1 MHGIRL
7 GKREASEGW
16 QIVGEALWRNET
28 NGIPARIAN
37 VLDSE
42 RVNIARAQK
51 LIVLGALLA
60 MREVG
65 EMLRASAS
73 ATARAAKSGPQP
85 DALTRFRGRNL

>member
-1 MHGIRL
+1 MHRIRL
-7 GKREASEGW
+7 GKREARKGW

-37 VLDSE
+37 VLDAE
-42 RVNIARAQK
+42 CVNVPRAQK

-60 MREVG
+60 MREVR

-73 ATARAAKSGPQP
+73 CERLLNFLE
-85 DALTRFRGRNL
+85 DVDIE